1 MGCDATHLL
10 GTAATHKGN
19 IMQALKDKMLEKA
32 KSLTIED
39 LKVEAVKMNQC
50 YEDYTHHVL
59 TALLDALESKVSEQE
74 FVEFCNQLSA

>member
-50 YEDYTHHVL
+50 HEDYAHHVL
-59 TALLDALESKVSEQE
+59 TALLDALESKITEQE
-74 FVEFCNQLSA
+74 FVDFCDQLSA